1 MNNKHT
7 KSGRLRA
14 TLILWIACF
23 VTLLPL
29 VWLVISSFKTN
40 ESFLTSLLVPKS
52 PIVAEGV
59 DPSTI
64 PPEDLRWKYDL
75 TLLTFKHYRE
85 LFGQLDFVTP
95 LLNSVLLSSATAV
108 LGTLFAAMGGYA
120 LARFEFAGRKLV
132 TALVIGAVLI
142 PAPLLLAPGYELLFK
157 IGLLNTFTGV
167 ILPAAAPAF
176 GVFLFRQSI
185 MSSVPRELLEAAR
198 LDGCGEVRMFFAVVM
213 PLVKPMIGTFVM
225 LTFLGAWNNF
235 VTPQVILQSESKFPL
250 SVAVAQL
257 RGTYYQNY
265 GLQMAGTVVS
275 IVPVLVLFLA
285 LQRSFVSGLT
295 AGAVKS

>member
-1 MNNKHT
+1 MST
-7 KSGRLRA
+7 SRLNLGKYVA
-14 TLILWIACF
+14 GLVLWVACV

-29 VWLVISSFKTN
+29 LWLVVSSFKTN
-40 ESFLTSLLVPKS
+40 ESFLTSLFLPRD
-52 PIVAEGV
+52 AEGRTDV
-59 DPSTI
+59 S
-64 PPEDLRWKYDL
+64 LL
-75 TLLTFKHYRE
+75 TLEHYGT
-85 LFGQLDFVTP
+85 LFGMLDFVTP
-95 LLNSVLLSSATAV
+95 LVNSVLLSSTTAV
-108 LGTLFAAMGGYA
+108 LGTLGAAMGGYA
-120 LARFEFAGRKLV
+120 LARFEFAGRRLITGLV
-132 TALVIGAVLI
+132 LGAVLI
-142 PAPLLLAPGYELLFK
+142 PGPLLLAPGYELLFK
-157 IGLLNTFTGV
+157 MGLLNTFTGV

-176 GVFLFRQSI
+176 GVFLFRQSV
-185 MSSVPRELLEAAR
+185 MSGVPRELLEAAR
-198 LDGCGEVRMFFAVVM
+198 LDGCGEVRMFFEVVM
-213 PLVKPMIGTFVM
+213 PLIKPMIGTFVM

-235 VTPQVILQSESKFPL
+235 VTPQVVLQSESKFPL

>member
-1 MNNKHT
+1 VNNKHT
-7 KSGRLRA
+7 KSGRLLA

-75 TLLTFKHYRE
+75 TLLTLKHYRE

-95 LLNSVLLSSATAV
+95 LLNSVLLSSATAA

>member
-1 MNNKHT
+1 MST
-7 KSGRLRA
+7 SRLNPGKYVA
-14 TLILWIACF
+14 GLVLWVACV

-29 VWLVISSFKTN
+29 LWLVVSSFKTN
-40 ESFLTSLLVPKS
+40 ESFLTSLFLPRD
-52 PIVAEGV
+52 AEGR
-59 DPSTI
+59 T
-64 PPEDLRWKYDL
+64 DLSLL
-75 TLLTFKHYRE
+75 TLEHYKT
-85 LFGQLDFVTP
+85 LFGMLDFVTP
-95 LLNSVLLSSATAV
+95 LMNSVLLSSTTAV
-108 LGTLFAAMGGYA
+108 LGTLGAAMGGYA
-120 LARFEFAGRKLV
+120 LARFEFRGRKLV
-132 TALVIGAVLI
+132 TALVLGAVLI
-142 PAPLLLAPGYELLFK
+142 PGPLLLAPGYELLFK
-157 IGLLNTFTGV
+157 MGLLNTFTGV

-176 GVFLFRQSI
+176 GVFLFRQSV
-185 MSSVPRELLEAAR
+185 MSGVPRELLEAAR
-198 LDGCGEVRMFFAVVM
+198 LDGCGEVRMFFEVVM
-213 PLVKPMIGTFVM
+213 PLIKPMIGTFVM

-235 VTPQVILQSESKFPL
+235 VTPQVVLQSESKFPL

>member
-1 MNNKHT
+1 MS
-7 KSGRLRA
+7 KSRLNPGKYVA
-14 TLILWIACF
+14 GVVLWVACV

-29 VWLVISSFKTN
+29 MWLVVSSFKTN
-40 ESFLTSLLVPKS
+40 ESFLTSLFLPRDAVGRTDFS
-52 PIVAEGV
+52 
-59 DPSTI
+59 
-64 PPEDLRWKYDL
+64 LL
-75 TLLTFKHYRE
+75 TLEHYKT
-85 LFGQLDFVTP
+85 LFGMLDFVTP
-95 LLNSVLLSSATAV
+95 LMNSVLLSSTTAV
-108 LGTLFAAMGGYA
+108 LGTLGAAMGGYA
-120 LARFEFAGRKLV
+120 LARFEFAGRRFV

-142 PAPLLLAPGYELLFK
+142 PGPLLLAPGYELLFK
-157 IGLLNTFTGV
+157 MGLLNTFTGV

-176 GVFLFRQSI
+176 GVFLFRQSV
-185 MSSVPRELLEAAR
+185 MSGVPRELLEAAR
-198 LDGCGEVRMFFAVVM
+198 LDGCGEVRMFFEVVM
-213 PLVKPMIGTFVM
+213 PLIKPMIGTFVM

-235 VTPQVILQSESKFPL
+235 VTPQVVLQSESKFPL

>member
-1 MNNKHT
+1 MNTKHS
-7 KSGRLRA
+7 KSGRLLA
-14 TLILWIACF
+14 TLILWGACV

-29 VWLVISSFKTN
+29 VWLVVSSFKTN
-40 ESFLTSLLVPKS
+40 ESFLTSLLLPRD
-52 PIVAEGV
+52 AEGKIDV
-59 DPSTI
+59 S
-64 PPEDLRWKYDL
+64 LL
-75 TLLTFKHYRE
+75 TLTHYRD
-85 LFGQLDFVTP
+85 LFGKLDFVTP

-120 LARFEFAGRKLV
+120 LARFEFPGRKVV

-185 MSSVPRELLEAAR
+185 VSSVPRELLEAAR
-198 LDGCGEVRMFFAVVM
+198 LDGCGEVRMFFEMVM